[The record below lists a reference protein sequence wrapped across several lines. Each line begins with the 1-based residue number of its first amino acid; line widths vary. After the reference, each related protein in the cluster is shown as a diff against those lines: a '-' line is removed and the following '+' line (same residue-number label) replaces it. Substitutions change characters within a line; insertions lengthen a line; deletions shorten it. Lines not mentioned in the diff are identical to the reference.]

1 MSAQCVPAQ
10 HVLLLCAMSVRG
22 APFPCLAHFTSVPR
36 SAQAVSPVF
45 KEFSAGL
52 VKLIQ
57 TAEWADSEV
66 ALLYSMPSNQISW
79 MMDSEA
85 DGKSWNQRSDSYEPD
100 HMSMFFSH
108 VGWNKLLED
117 VGVKGRW
124 MSYLELVNGT
134 LSSRG
139 VKVLIL
145 PRSLSLSKAE
155 RDTIEQWVEAGGT
168 LIADSLTGIWDGNLH
183 RRSIDK
189 GGGWWDT
196 FLGVRREDYS
206 FVEMNG
212 AAGSAYG
219 DATAKVIGTH
229 NQFFFCP
236 HHRIC
241 LDWCA
246 RADS

>member
-1 MSAQCVPAQ
+1 MRAA
-10 HVLLLCAMSVRG
+10 
-22 APFPCLAHFTSVPR
+22 TR
-36 SAQAVSPVF
+36 SAQGVAPVF
-45 KEFSAGL
+45 KEFSSGL
-52 VKLIQ
+52 VKLLQ

-124 MSYLELVNGT
+124 MSYLELINGT
-134 LSSRG
+134 LSTRG
-139 VKVLIL
+139 VKVLVL
-145 PRSLSLSKAE
+145 PRSLALSKVE
-155 RDTIEQWVEAGGT
+155 RDKIEQWVQAGGT

-183 RRSIDK
+183 RRSIED

-196 FLGVRREDYS
+196 FLGVKRQDYS

-219 DATAKVIGTH
+219 NATAKMSGAL
-229 NQFFFCP
+229 NQ
-236 HHRIC
+236 ILC
-241 LDWCA
+241 LRYHANQCNACLYQWDT
-246 RADS
+246 R

>member
-1 MSAQCVPAQ
+1 MLDGV
-10 HVLLLCAMSVRG
+10 
-22 APFPCLAHFTSVPR
+22 TR
-36 SAQAVSPVF
+36 SAQGVAPVF
-45 KEFSAGL
+45 KEFSSGL
-52 VKLIQ
+52 VKLLQ

-85 DGKSWNQRSDSYEPD
+85 DGKQWNQRSDSYEPD

-134 LSSRG
+134 LATRG
-139 VKVLIL
+139 VKVLVL
-145 PRSLSLSKAE
+145 PRSLALSKAE
-155 RDTIEQWVEAGGT
+155 REAIEQWVEAGGT

-183 RRSIDK
+183 RRGIAD

-196 FLGVRREDYS
+196 FLGVKREDYS

-219 DATAKVIGTH
+219 NATAKAVSGAHSELPLCLRVLATSVLVVRVFALIGKRFTWVCE
-229 NQFFFCP
+229 QGL
-236 HHRIC
+236 RQVD
-241 LDWCA
+241 L
-246 RADS
+246 RGL

>member
-1 MSAQCVPAQ
+1 MLPC
-10 HVLLLCAMSVRG
+10 HLVR
-22 APFPCLAHFTSVPR
+22 AATR
-36 SAQAVSPVF
+36 SAQGVAPVL
-45 KEFSAGL
+45 KEFSSGL
-52 VKLIQ
+52 VKLLQ

-124 MSYLELVNGT
+124 MSYLELINGT
-134 LSSRG
+134 LSTRG
-139 VKVLIL
+139 VKVLVL
-145 PRSLSLSKAE
+145 PRSLALSDVE
-155 RDTIEQWVEAGGT
+155 RDKIEQWVQAGGT

-183 RRSIDK
+183 RRSIED

-196 FLGVRREDYS
+196 FLGVKRQDYS

-219 DATAKVIGTH
+219 NATAHVEMNGAL
-229 NQFFFCP
+229 NQ
-236 HHRIC
+236 ILC
-241 LDWCA
+241 LRYHANQCNACLYEWDT
-246 RADS
+246 S